1 MRRKADNGTQHS
13 DVSLTERYGN
23 IGISAVAAAA
33 RYQGR
38 DENAPNAESADDQNK
53 DRSQVKAGTSAPRS

>member
-1 MRRKADNGTQHS
+1 MRRKAGKSTQHS

-33 RYQGR
+33 RYHGR
-38 DENAPNAESADDQNK
+38 DENAPNTEGADDKNE
-53 DRSQVKAGTSAPRS
+53 DRSQVKAGTSTPRS

>member
-1 MRRKADNGTQHS
+1 
-13 DVSLTERYGN
+13 VSLTERYGN

-38 DENAPNAESADDQNK
+38 DENAPNAEGANNK
-53 DRSQVKAGTSAPRS
+53 NEDTSTLKIGTSATD

>member
-1 MRRKADNGTQHS
+1 MRRKADKSTQHS

-33 RYQGR
+33 RYHGR
-38 DENAPNAESADDQNK
+38 DESAPTTESADDENE
-53 DRSQVKAGTSAPRS
+53 DRSQVKTGTSAPRS

>member
-1 MRRKADNGTQHS
+1 MRRKAGKSTHS

-38 DENAPNAESADDQNK
+38 DENAPNAEGTNNK
-53 DRSQVKAGTSAPRS
+53 NEDTSKVKIGTSATD